1 MKKYFVI
8 SALGKDRPGIVN
20 QLSQIVL
27 DCGCNIE
34 DSRMTVLGGEFA
46 MLIMVSGHWSAIT
59 RLERQLPALEKKLEL
74 TILSKHTESRATA
87 QDRVPYVVDVVV
99 MDHPG
104 IVRDV
109 ADFFASREINI
120 EELSTWTYPAAH
132 TGTPMFSLNMT
143 VSIPA
148 SVHIGRLR
156 DEFTGFCDNLNLDA
170 TLEPARQ

>member
-20 QLSQIVL
+20 QLSKAIL

-46 MLIMVSGHWSAIT
+46 LILMVSGHWGAIT
-59 RLERQLPALEKKLEL
+59 RLERQGPGLEKKLEL
-74 TILSKHTESRATA
+74 TILARHTEPRTA
-87 QDRVPYVVDVVV
+87 VQDTVPYTVDVVA

-104 IVRDV
+104 IVHDI
-109 ADFFASREINI
+109 ADFFATRDINI

-132 TGTPMFSLNMT
+132 TGAPMFSLNMT
-143 VSIPA
+143 VSLP
-148 SVHIGRLR
+148 SGVHIGRLR

-170 TLEPARQ
+170 TIEPTRH

>member
-20 QLSQIVL
+20 QMSKAIL

-46 MLIMVSGHWSAIT
+46 LILMVSGHWGAIT
-59 RLERQLPALEKKLEL
+59 RLERQVPVLEKKLEL
-74 TILSKHTESRATA
+74 TILARHTEPRTA
-87 QDRVPYVVDVVV
+87 VQDTVPYTVDVVA

-104 IVRDV
+104 IVHDI
-109 ADFFASREINI
+109 ADFFATRDINI

-132 TGTPMFSLNMT
+132 TGAPMFSLNMT
-143 VSIPA
+143 VSLP
-148 SVHIGRLR
+148 SGVHIGRLR

-170 TLEPARQ
+170 TIEPTRH